1 MTHALQNN
9 IAGNIAGNSPDN
21 IADSIADIKSLR
33 PELNLNR
40 RGFMA
45 TTAASTVGIG
55 FAAAVQPVQAQTAI
69 KTDASSLRR
78 GEVNLIGKD
87 GYHFAAYVAAP
98 EGKSNLPVVIVLS
111 EIFGVHEHIADVCR
125 RFAKLGYL
133 AIAPEYF
140 SRAGDAKKQPDMAKL
155 MSDIVGKT
163 PDAQVMSDTDVAL
176 AWAQANGGSDK
187 VAVTGFCWGGRI
199 TWLYTAHNPKVKAG
213 AAWYG
218 RLVGAASANFP
229 QHPVDLAGKLNAP
242 VLGLYGGIDT
252 GIPLDTVEKM
262 EAALKAA
269 ATPAAKASYIH
280 VYDQSPH
287 AFHADYRPSYRKADA
302 EAAWARTL
310 AFFKANGVA

>member
-1 MTHALQNN
+1 MSTASTHQINDAISDHQ
-9 IAGNIAGNSPDN
+9 
-21 IADSIADIKSLR
+21 SLR

-45 TTAASTVGIG
+45 TATASTVGIG
-55 FAAAVQPVQAQTAI
+55 FAAAVQPIQAQTAI
-69 KTDASSLRR
+69 KTDTAGLRS
-78 GEVNLIGKD
+78 GEINLIGKD
-87 GYHFAAYVAAP
+87 GFNFAAYMAAP
-98 EGKSNLPVVIVLS
+98 EGKNNLPVVIVFS

-140 SRAGDAKKQPDMAKL
+140 VRAGDAKKQPDMAKL

-163 PDAQVMSDTDVAL
+163 PDAQVMSDTDVVF
-176 AWAQANGGSDK
+176 AWAQANGGSNNL
-187 VAVTGFCWGGRI
+187 AVTDFCWGGRI
-199 TWLYTAHNPKVKAG
+199 TWLYTAHNPTVKAG

-229 QHPVDLAGKLNAP
+229 KHPVDLAAQLNAP
-242 VLGLYGGIDT
+242 VLGLYGGVDT
-252 GIPLDTVEKM
+252 GIPLTTVDQM

-269 ATPAAKASYIH
+269 GTPAAKASSIK

-302 EAAWARTL
+302 ENAWAATL

>member
-1 MTHALQNN
+1 MTTPAQDH
-9 IAGNIAGNSPDN
+9 
-21 IADSIADIKSLR
+21 IADHQSLR
-33 PELNLNR
+33 PELHLNR

-69 KTDASSLRR
+69 QTDTAGLRS
-78 GEVNLIGKD
+78 GQVNLVGKD
-87 GYHFAAYVAAP
+87 GFNFAAYVAAP
-98 EGKSNLPVVIVLS
+98 EGKANLPVVVVFS

-140 SRAGDAKKQPDMAKL
+140 SRAGDAQKQPDMAKL
-155 MSDIVGKT
+155 MSDIVSKT
-163 PDAQVMSDTDVAL
+163 PDAQVMSDTDIAL
-176 AWAQANGGSDK
+176 AWAQSNGGSDK
-187 VAVTGFCWGGRI
+187 VAVTGFCWGGRM

-218 RLVGAASANFP
+218 RLVGAPSANFP
-229 QHPVDLAGKLNAP
+229 AHPVDLAGKLNAP
-242 VLGLYGGIDT
+242 VLGLYGGVDT

-262 EAALKAA
+262 ETALKAA
-269 ATPAAKASYIH
+269 GTAAAKSSHIH

-302 EAAWARTL
+302 QAAWERTL
-310 AFFKANGVA
+310 AFFKANGVS

>member
-1 MTHALQNN
+1 MTNALQN
-9 IAGNIAGNSPDN
+9 N

-33 PELNLNR
+33 PRLNLNR

-98 EGKSNLPVVIVLS
+98 EGKTNLPVVIVLS

-229 QHPVDLAGKLNAP
+229 QHPVDLVGKLNAP

-269 ATPAAKASYIH
+269 ATPAAKASHIH

>member
-1 MTHALQNN
+1 MSHTIDDQLSDVQ
-9 IAGNIAGNSPDN
+9 
-21 IADSIADIKSLR
+21 SLR

-55 FAAAVQPVQAQTAI
+55 FAAAVQPISAQTMI
-69 KTDASSLRR
+69 RTNTDGLRA

-87 GYHFAAYVAAP
+87 GFHFGAYVAVP
-98 EGKSNLPVVIVLS
+98 QGKTNCPVVVVFS
-111 EIFGVHEHIADVCR
+111 EIFGVHAHIADVCR

-140 SRAGDAKKQPDMAKL
+140 VRAGDAKSYTDIPRLIA
-155 MSDIVGKT
+155 DIVNKT
-163 PDAQVMSDTDVAL
+163 PDAQVMDDTDVAL

-199 TWLYTAHNPKVKAG
+199 TWLYTARNPQVITG

-218 RLVGAASANFP
+218 RLIGAATPSFPKNPIDVVSA
-229 QHPVDLAGKLNAP
+229 LAAP
-242 VLGLYGGIDT
+242 VLGLYGGVDT
-252 GIPLDTVEKM
+252 GIPLATVDQM
-262 EAALKAA
+262 QAALNASGNA
-269 ATPAAKASYIH
+269 MAKASTIQ

-302 EAAWARTL
+302 EDAWKRTL